1 MFLTDCLRP
10 QPNSSVI
17 YTSHRNTQQS
27 WSSVESM
34 WVGTVHFP
42 LIIYNISL
50 IFLKKK
56 KLLPPVLNQ
65 CRCFLLLKLFIFLND

>member
-56 KLLPPVLNQ
+56 KIVTTCSKSVSVFPFVEAVH
-65 CRCFLLLKLFIFLND
+65 FLE